1 MVAGH
6 IQFSTEGLLCITK
19 PRKLA
24 RKLFH
29 LHSRRLTK
37 HSLALP
43 RVLFCIKQKGDPPK
57 GSPFVLSG
65 NYSMTA
71 TAPASFMRATIFSA
85 SSLLTPSLIMP
96 RSSTSFFASAR
107 PREVNSRT
115 ALMTSIFFAP
125 ISLSLTLN
133 SVFSSSAGAAAAAG
147 AAATATGFQSLHE
160 LVELDDRHTFDLFDE
175 LSDICHFRDP
185 PNYFLDWIFRPVLRR
200 GGEAAAHAAHTEEPL
215 PLFRLTRPF
224 SLRSR

>member
-6 IQFSTEGLLCITK
+6 IQFSTEELLCITK

-133 SVFSSSAGAAAAAG
+133 SVFSSSGEAAAAAG
-147 AAATATGFQSLHE
+147 AAPTATG
-160 LVELDDRHTFDLFDE
+160 
-175 LSDICHFRDP
+175 
-185 PNYFLDWIFRPVLRR
+185 
-200 GGEAAAHAAHTEEPL
+200 AAALTPNSSYKAFTSSLSSTTVIPL
-215 PLFRLTRPF
+215 ISSMNLAISAIFVI
-224 SLRSR
+224 LRIIF